1 MKYTYQNEDM
11 DALRLTFEEMLH
23 EIEFLKAA
31 LDNADEAVIELYEE
45 ANDLE
50 ARLNRLREEYDQ
62 DMFDAAEDYVELE
75 RSYNILAEQ
84 YVDLHDWLMDDDFV
98 GIICG
103 K

>member
-1 MKYTYQNEDM
+1 MPYTYQNEDM
-11 DALRLTFEEMLH
+11 DALRLTFEEMLY
-23 EIEFLKAA
+23 EIEFLKTA
-31 LDNADEAVIELYEE
+31 LDNADAANIELYDE
-45 ANDLE
+45 ANELE
-50 ARLNRLREEYDQ
+50 DALERLREEYDQ